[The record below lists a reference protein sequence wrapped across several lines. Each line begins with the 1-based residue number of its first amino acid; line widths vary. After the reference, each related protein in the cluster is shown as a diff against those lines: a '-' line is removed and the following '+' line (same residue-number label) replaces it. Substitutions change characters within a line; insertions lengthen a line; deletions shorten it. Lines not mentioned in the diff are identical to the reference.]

1 MREARSAFDSVQ
13 NRSVLCCI
21 PCYSGSRACSQQQS
35 WLLAP
40 WSRIHGSLA
49 VGMHRGGNAGCIR
62 VLVSWRRAPMTA
74 QSGVARK
81 RRAHADTDAE
91 RARVLSLQRCAR
103 AQEAEA
109 GARGDADSEDEG
121 DAEARTSKRKR
132 KLESR
137 LKIAELKQSCPRPE
151 VVEVWD
157 VTAQD
162 PRLLVYLKVRPLG
175 AWRGLR
181 PRQGLLRWQRC
192 LGGRILVCDM
202 NALTPARACPGALT
216 TSVLLVSKL

>member
-1 MREARSAFDSVQ
+1 MREAR
-13 NRSVLCCI
+13 C
-21 PCYSGSRACSQQQS
+21 

-62 VLVSWRRAPMTA
+62 ALVSWRRAPMA
-74 QSGVARK
+74 QSGVARQ

-162 PRLLVYLKVRPLG
+162 PRLLVYLKARP
-175 AWRGLR
+175 
-181 PRQGLLRWQRC
+181 
-192 LGGRILVCDM
+192 
-202 NALTPARACPGALT
+202 PG
-216 TSVLLVSKL
+216 V